1 MLKMGSWPLFIR
13 RRFPNLLFTYLAYF
27 RAVDQALLETLV
39 LVHVENA
46 SLSNA
51 TKRAQDLAELRAV
64 VRSIGNEE
72 IGLFGSVCQKRLNCV
87 PVEPCPQSSTNACC
101 LADGTSIEN

>member
-1 MLKMGSWPLFIR
+1 MGSWPLFIR
-13 RRFPNLLFTYLAYF
+13 RRFPNLLFNYLAF
-27 RAVDQALLETLV
+27 SRAVEQALLETLV

-46 SLSNA
+46 SLSSA

-72 IGLFGSVCQKRLNCV
+72 TGLFGSVCQ
-87 PVEPCPQSSTNACC
+87 
-101 LADGTSIEN
+101 